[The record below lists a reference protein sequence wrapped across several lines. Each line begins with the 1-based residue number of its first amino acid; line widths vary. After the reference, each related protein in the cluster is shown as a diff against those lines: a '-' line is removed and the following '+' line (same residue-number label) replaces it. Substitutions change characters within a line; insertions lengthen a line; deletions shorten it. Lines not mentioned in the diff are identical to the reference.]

1 MVLHLYLTAPFP
13 NITHTPNAYIKTVDH
28 INQNLLKVFP
38 QSEINWHMCLRIM
51 RHIHWNVSYEDA
63 G

>member
-1 MVLHLYLTAPFP
+1 MQMVLHLYLTAHIPD
-13 NITHTPNAYIKTVDH
+13 AYIKTVDH
-28 INQNLLKVFP
+28 INLLKVFP
-38 QSEINWHMCLRIM
+38 QSEINWHMCLSIM

>member
-1 MVLHLYLTAPFP
+1 MVLHLYLTAPFQTSHIP
-13 NITHTPNAYIKTVDH
+13 DAYIKTVDH
-28 INQNLLKVFP
+28 INRNLLKVFR